1 MTDRH
6 SGYVVVLD
14 ENIRED
20 DAQVIIDALKMIK
33 GVKDVVPV
41 VSTPMIAIA
50 ATRERVRMRQ
60 KLIDLVQQLD
70 KD

>member
-6 SGYVVVLD
+6 AGYVVVLD

-33 GVKDVVPV
+33 GVKTVVPV
-41 VSTPMIAIA
+41 ISTPELAIA
-50 ATRERVRMRQ
+50 TSRQRQRVRE
-60 KLIDLVQQLD
+60 KLIELIHQLD
-70 KD
+70 KE